1 MYHYRKTR
9 KTYTK
14 LNKTDKERAIG
25 CPFPFCD
32 DDSTQEI
39 LDQNDTM
46 YVIANRVKYDVF
58 EGRRVLDHLM
68 IIPKRHVET
77 LSEFTRQEWQQFG
90 ELAGRYEALGYNVY
104 ARGVA
109 SVSRSVKHQHTH
121 LIKCDDHQHKLL
133 IQSQH
138 PYMMIHVR

>member
-1 MYHYRKTR
+1 MYHYRKNR

-14 LNKTDKERAIG
+14 LNKTDKQNAVV
-25 CPFPFCD
+25 CSFPFCNT
-32 DDSTQEI
+32 DSHQPIVEE
-39 LDQNDTM
+39 NETM
-46 YVIANRVKYDVF
+46 AVIPNRVKYDVF

-77 LSEFTRQEWQQFG
+77 LSEFSPQELIDFG
-90 ELAGRYEALGYNVY
+90 TLAGKYEAGGYNVY

-121 LIKCDDHQHKLL
+121 LIKCDDRQHKLL